1 MTSMPKQLPAPAK
14 RSPLGWWLD
23 ELGSLLPKSGRRSDQ
38 MARACLLRLE
48 GEALRIVELRRGAEQ
63 ELGRV
68 LLPGEGIDT
77 TVDPDLVK
85 QVRSRS
91 GRVRLVLR
99 PNDGLA
105 VSDRLPAG
113 AEGDAALIMRHKIDI
128 LTPWSAEDVLYDVFV
143 AGKLPDGRVEA
154 VLAVAPRSVVD
165 DVTGRLQGLGI
176 VPDAVDLIGP
186 DGVKPLGA
194 DLLHFVRP
202 PSGPG
207 FVPKAVLGIVAV
219 GLLANGVIVGQ
230 QVWARQTHIEA
241 QTERAS
247 ALEQRFAEIPQMQE
261 QLADLER
268 EASFISAERHRVPSA
283 VVVLEVLSRLLPDT
297 VWLSDLQLDG
307 TKLTINGYADAA
319 APLVPLIEASPHF
332 KNVQFEAASTRVR
345 ADAAGGREVERFSI
359 TATVEP
365 LAEPGP

>member
-128 LTPWSAEDVLYDVFV
+128 LTP
-143 AGKLPDGRVEA
+143 GRQRTCSTTSSSPASCRTGESRPCWPW
-154 VLAVAPRSVVD
+154 PR
-165 DVTGRLQGLGI
+165 
-176 VPDAVDLIGP
+176 GP
-186 DGVKPLGA
+186 
-194 DLLHFVRP
+194 
-202 PSGPG
+202 SSM
-207 FVPKAVLGIVAV
+207 
-219 GLLANGVIVGQ
+219 
-230 QVWARQTHIEA
+230 T
-241 QTERAS
+241 
-247 ALEQRFAEIPQMQE
+247 
-261 QLADLER
+261 
-268 EASFISAERHRVPSA
+268 
-283 VVVLEVLSRLLPDT
+283 
-297 VWLSDLQLDG
+297 
-307 TKLTINGYADAA
+307 
-319 APLVPLIEASPHF
+319 
-332 KNVQFEAASTRVR
+332 
-345 ADAAGGREVERFSI
+345 
-359 TATVEP
+359 
-365 LAEPGP
+365 